1 MFKVGDYIKVK
12 NFNPKT
18 LDWSKSFFSFINQ
31 KGKIVKIESGK
42 YFTVEWNDKSLP
54 AEGFEDEVWL
64 ESDLELAN
72 RLDMDIE

>member
-12 NFNPKT
+12 NFDPKA
-18 LDWSKSFFSFINQ
+18 LYWSKIFFSFINQ
-31 KGKIVKIESGK
+31 KGKIVKIKSGK

-54 AEGFEDEVWL
+54 TVGFEDEVWL

>member
-1 MFKVGDYIKVK
+1 MFRVGDYIKVK
-12 NFNPKT
+12 NFDPKT

-31 KGKIVKIESGK
+31 KGKIVKIRLGN
-42 YFTVEWNDKSLP
+42 YFTVEWDDKSLP
-54 AEGFEDEVWL
+54 AAGFEDEVWL

>member
-12 NFNPKT
+12 NFDPKT
-18 LDWSKSFFSFINQ
+18 LDWNKSFFSFINQ
-31 KGKIVKIESGK
+31 KGKIVKIKSGK